1 MATAKTSEMK
11 NVITDIAVKR
21 MQIKQLEKELA
32 KMESEQNQELWGR
45 YEV

>member
-11 NVITDIAVKR
+11 NVITEIALKR
-21 MQIKQLEKELA
+21 LEIQKLQKDLA
-32 KMESEQNQELWGR
+32 KMESEQNQELWRR